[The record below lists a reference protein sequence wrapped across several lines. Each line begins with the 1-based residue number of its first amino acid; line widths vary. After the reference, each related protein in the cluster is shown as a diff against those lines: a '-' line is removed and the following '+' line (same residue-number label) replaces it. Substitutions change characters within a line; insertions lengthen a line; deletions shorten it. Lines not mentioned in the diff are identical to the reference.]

1 MLHLCLLS
9 CVAHSQDHSGKEQRY
24 APETTGAPVASFLQ
38 SRAALEWRQTHGG
51 GQKTGGVE
59 LSKRAEQLF

>member
-9 CVAHSQDHSGKEQRY
+9 CVAHSQDHSSKEQQY
-24 APETTGAPVASFLQ
+24 APESTGAPVAQ